1 MTSHSD
7 IDVNNESPVSVG
19 TGQTRII
26 KKYPNR
32 RLYDTQTSSYVTL
45 QEVKKLVIESASLK
59 VVDAKTNQDLTRSI
73 YLQIILD
80 EESCGIPMFSELA
93 LANIIKFYGHSMQGF
108 MGSYLEKNVQNF
120 LDMQLQMTEQSKTL
134 SPDIWRQML
143 TNPNPYFQN
152 LMVNYAEQ
160 SQLMLVQM
168 REHMLNALGVK
179 R

>member
-1 MTSHSD
+1 M
-7 IDVNNESPVSVG
+7 
-19 TGQTRII
+19 RII

-45 QEVKKLVIESASLK
+45 QEVKKMVIENAHLK
-59 VVDAKTNQDLTRSI
+59 VVDAKTEQDLTRSI

-93 LANIIKFYGHSMQGF
+93 LANIIRFYGHSMQGF
-108 MGSYLEKNVQNF
+108 MGSYLENNVQNF
-120 LDMQLQMTEQSKTL
+120 LDMQKQITEQSKTL

-143 TNPNPYFQN
+143 ANPNPFLQN

-168 REHMLNALGVK
+168 REHMLDALGVK